1 LKLLIRLLLGIDDVL
16 KPLSVCAFSG
26 RRSPV
31 NTRTW
36 WNAVRFAWDAGELGR
51 PWFGGG
57 RLVLPT
63 VVHGKK
69 FFKIVVASR

>member
-1 LKLLIRLLLGIDDVL
+1 M
-16 KPLSVCAFSG
+16 
-26 RRSPV
+26 

-57 RLVLPT
+57 RLVLLT
-63 VVHGKK
+63 VVHRPSCMAKK
-69 FFKIVVASR
+69 FFKIVVASRGERSYTIFVA